1 MIETNFRDGN
11 GNIVATY
18 LSITEQ
24 VDDIATYIALES
36 SLSKNQ
42 ARTMLDAYIGALV
55 DKNQPHAPAAMG
67 PCVEGRGDDD
77 RQQQD

>member
-1 MIETNFRDGN
+1 MIETHVRDAF
-11 GNIVATY
+11 GNIVVTY
-18 LSITEQ
+18 QSITEQ
-24 VDDIATYIALES
+24 VDDIATYVAIES

-67 PCVEGRGDDD
+67 VCVEERSVDD
-77 RQQQD
+77 RD